1 MNTEKIS
8 VHKALVELKTL
19 DKKIKD
25 KIDDLIYFIP
35 LRENNQKFNGT
46 PIEEIKQN
54 EKEKFQS
61 VMTLINRREAI
72 RRALSLSNAATKIKV
87 QGREYSVS
95 EAIEMKNTGILNY
108 SYLITMIKK
117 VYDATDMRVNQAN
130 KDIEQRADSYVFA
143 LFGKESKVNNADV
156 DKAREDYIKANTNKV
171 VDLLNYKETL
181 KTIEEFVDGFFNEID
196 AALSVSNAI
205 TEIEFSYETM

>member
-72 RRALSLSNAATKIKV
+72 KRALSLSNATTKIKV
-87 QGREYSVS
+87 QGKEYSVS

-108 SYLITMIKK
+108 SYLTTMIKK
-117 VYDATDMRVNQAN
+117 IYDATGVKVNLMN
-130 KDIEQRADSYVFA
+130 KDIEQRADNYVFA
-143 LFGKESKVNNADV
+143 LFGKESKVNNDDV